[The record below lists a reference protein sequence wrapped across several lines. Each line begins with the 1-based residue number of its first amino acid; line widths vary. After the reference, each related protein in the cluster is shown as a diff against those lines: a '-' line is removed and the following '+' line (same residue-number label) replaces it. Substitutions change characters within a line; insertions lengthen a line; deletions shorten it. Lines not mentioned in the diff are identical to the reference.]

1 MTHAETTTE
10 TTPATEERITGDLAG
25 RKVLFIAYFFPPT
38 VSTGVPGSQRTVKF
52 LRNLSN
58 GECHV
63 LTVPANVSDQDNA
76 LRHLS
81 LPVNGEIIHRVAP
94 WDMFKALLSLR
105 KRVKGVF
112 KQKASP
118 VGTSETPVASQPAQS
133 VFRSGSDIQDT
144 RSAFQKLKD
153 FIYDLCYF
161 PDQAGPWILPAT
173 RYGKKLVRQHDI
185 DVIFATGSPWSGLIT
200 GYMISKATGK
210 PLIVDFRDPWMDN
223 PFHQSKGR
231 LLDGW
236 AGKLERKVVEHAAAV
251 SLNTEP
257 LRKAFLGRY
266 PEMNPERFF
275 VMPNGYDLSDFNLEG
290 SPAHP
295 DNERPYVDLYH
306 AGFLYGVRDPAP
318 LLDAIRL
325 LNQKVTEEGQ
335 QEKQFR
341 FIQIGEVQLAYDI
354 KERYKDLLES
364 GALKL
369 EPARPYKEC
378 LAELATADAVVNIQ
392 PFTESQVPSKLYDYL
407 ALNKP
412 MISITPDNGALSEL
426 VRQKELGLCADPS
439 RTDDV
444 VSVLRELRQQ
454 HPAEFTGYANRHEFD
469 VADIAAGL
477 ALKIKKLSQR

>member
-1 MTHAETTTE
+1 MASA
-10 TTPATEERITGDLAG
+10 TPTRTQSGDLGG
-25 RKVLFIAYFFPPT
+25 RRVLFIAYFFPPAI
-38 VSTGVPGSQRTVKF
+38 STGVPGSMRTVKF
-52 LRNLSN
+52 LRYLHN

-63 LTVPANVSDQDNA
+63 LTGPADTREQDNA
-76 LRHLS
+76 LAHLS
-81 LPVNGEIIHRVAP
+81 LPVNGEVIHRVAP
-94 WDMFKALLSLR
+94 WDIFKKLLGMRQALKGLARREPASNNHSESSAQSTQTSVFKAT
-105 KRVKGVF
+105 
-112 KQKASP
+112 AED
-118 VGTSETPVASQPAQS
+118 T
-133 VFRSGSDIQDT
+133 DT
-144 RSAFQKLKD
+144 RSQFQRLKD

-161 PDQAGPWILPAT
+161 PDQAGPWIFPAA
-173 RYGKKLVRQHDI
+173 RAGKKLVRDRNI

-200 GYMISKATGK
+200 GYIISKATGK

-231 LLDGW
+231 FLDGW

-257 LRKAFLGRY
+257 LRKAFLARY

-295 DNERPYVDLYH
+295 DTERPYVDLYH

-439 RTDDV
+439 RPDEV
-444 VSVLRELRQQ
+444 ASVLRELRQQ
-454 HPAEFTGYANRHEFD
+454 HGSEFTGYANRREFD
-469 VADIAAGL
+469 VADIAVNL
-477 ALKIKKLSQR
+477 AEKFRTLSSAETQQ